1 MTLDP
6 MPTDPDS
13 PGGAAEVDESIK
25 VVSLAGWFSG
35 DPAARA
41 AVAAAIDESL
51 SDAGFVVIVDHGV
64 DPDLT
69 RSVRAELNSFFAL
82 DEAAKS
88 AYRVGELGDTGW
100 VPYGLEANGYI
111 FGEDTPPD
119 MKESLVFGMED
130 FPGHGEV
137 RTNLWPSEQPG
148 LRPAVMEFFEQM
160 ERLNLEML
168 RLLGAALGLTDPE
181 MLVALSDRAPSTFN
195 ANWYPPL
202 ARTGAVE
209 ENQYRIGPH
218 TDFGS
223 ITILDREPGVGCLQV
238 QTADDTWVDA
248 PFVPG
253 SFTINVG
260 DLLSMWTGGRWR
272 SSRHRVLPPD
282 ESAPD
287 EALTSLVFFAQPN
300 DDTLVAPLVDGD
312 EFEPVLVSE
321 FMEAKINAITVQV

>member
-1 MTLDP
+1 MTIDP
-6 MPTDPDS
+6 TRDT
-13 PGGAAEVDESIK
+13 DESIK

-41 AVAAAIDESL
+41 EVARDVDGSL
-51 SDAGFVVIVDHGV
+51 RGAGFVIVVDHGV
-64 DPDLT
+64 DPTLT
-69 RSVRAELNSFFAL
+69 AQVRAELNEFFAL
-82 DEAAKS
+82 AEPDKTP
-88 AYRVGELGDTGW
+88 YRVGALGDTGW

-130 FPGHGEV
+130 FPGHGET
-137 RTNLWPSEQPG
+137 RSNLWPSEQPG
-148 LRPAVMEFFEQM
+148 LRPVVMEYFEQM

-168 RLLGAALGLTDPE
+168 RLLGTALGLEDPE
-181 MLVALSDRAPSTFN
+181 ALVTLGDSAPSTFN

-202 ARTGAVE
+202 QLTGQVQD
-209 ENQYRIGPH
+209 NQFRIGPH

-238 QTADDTWVDA
+238 QTAADGWVDA
-248 PFVPG
+248 PFVAG
-253 SFTINVG
+253 SLTINVG

-282 ESAPD
+282 TSAPD

-300 DDTLVAPLVDGD
+300 NDTVVAPLVDGD
-312 EFEPVLVSE
+312 EFAPVLVSE
-321 FMEAKINAITVQV
+321 FMDAKINAITVEL

>member
-1 MTLDP
+1 MT
-6 MPTDPDS
+6 TDPTPAAAASD
-13 PGGAAEVDESIK
+13 GGESIK
-25 VVSLAGWFSG
+25 VVSLAGWFDG
-35 DPAARA
+35 DRAERA
-41 AVAAAIDESL
+41 AVARSIDESL
-51 SDAGFVVIVDHGV
+51 RDAGFVVIVDHGV
-64 DPDLT
+64 DPELT
-69 RSVRAELNSFFAL
+69 AHVRGVLNEFFAL
-82 DEAAKS
+82 EEAVKS
-88 AYRVGELGDTGW
+88 AYRVSELGDTGW

-130 FPGHGEV
+130 FPGHGETRV
-137 RTNLWPSEQPG
+137 NLWPSELSG
-148 LRPAVMEFFEQM
+148 LRPLVMEYFEQM

-168 RLLGAALGLTDPE
+168 RLLATALELEDPE
-181 MLVALSDRAPSTFN
+181 ALVVLGDRAPSTFN

-202 ARTGAVE
+202 AHTGAVE
-209 ENQYRIGPH
+209 DNQYRIGPH

-238 QTADDTWVDA
+238 QTADDSWVDA
-248 PFVPG
+248 PFVPD

-282 ESAPD
+282 ASAPD

-300 DDTLVAPLVDGD
+300 DDTVVAPLVEGD

-321 FMEAKINAITVQV
+321 FMEAKINAITVAV

>member
-1 MTLDP
+1 MD
-6 MPTDPDS
+6 D
-13 PGGAAEVDESIK
+13 SIK
-25 VVSLAGWFSG
+25 VVSLAGWFG
-35 DPAARA
+35 GTAVDRA
-41 AVAAAIDESL
+41 AVARAIDESL
-51 SDAGFVVIVDHGV
+51 RDAGFVVIVDHGV
-64 DPDLT
+64 DPALT
-69 RSVRAELNSFFAL
+69 SRVRDELNEFFAL
-82 DEAAKS
+82 GEDHKAV
-88 AYRVGELGDTGW
+88 YRVGELGDTGW

-130 FPGHGEV
+130 FPGHGET
-137 RTNLWPSEQPG
+137 RANRWPSELPR
-148 LRPAVMEFFEQM
+148 LRPAVMEYFVEM

-168 RLLGAALGLTDPE
+168 RLLAAALELDDPDT
-181 MLVALSDRAPSTFN
+181 LVSLGDRAPSTFN

-202 ARTGAVE
+202 VHTGDVE
-209 ENQYRIGPH
+209 KNQYRIGPH

-248 PFVPG
+248 PFVPD

-282 ESAPD
+282 ASAPD

-300 DDTLVAPLVDGD
+300 DDTLVSPLIAGD

-321 FMEAKINAITVQV
+321 FMDAKINAITVSP